1 MRTKQFRYT
10 TGAVLAAT
18 VAMTVAS
25 GPTALAGPAGI
36 IPEQSAADSNLSASI
51 SSDIALRPQ
60 ALADMAQHAVDAGVA
75 GAAGAL
81 AGRAVGFRKKSSSTG
96 AAIDSGQGGN
106 DTQFD
111 APTS

>member
-1 MRTKQFRYT
+1 MPTKRIRYT

-18 VAMTVAS
+18 VAMTVAA
-25 GPTALAGPAGI
+25 GPTALAGPTTVVSEKTAVD
-36 IPEQSAADSNLSASI
+36 SALSASI
-51 SSDIALRPQ
+51 SSDIALQPQ
-60 ALADMAQHAVDAGVA
+60 FLADVAQHAMDAGVA

-81 AGRAVGFRKKSSSTG
+81 AGRAVGFRPKSSSTG
-96 AAIDSGQGGN
+96 AAIDSPQGAQ